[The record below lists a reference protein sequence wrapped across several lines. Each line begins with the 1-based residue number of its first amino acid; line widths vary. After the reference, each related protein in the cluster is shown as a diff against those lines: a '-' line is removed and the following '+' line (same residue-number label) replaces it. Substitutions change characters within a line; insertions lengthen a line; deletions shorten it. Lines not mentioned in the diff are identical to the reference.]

1 MIGHKKNLLTA
12 CFAALLALG
21 LAACGTT
28 GDDAAPAA
36 MMDDDEAGTPAPPGA
51 GAELTE
57 LEVAQKAA
65 ADAATAADGFATA
78 AETDAE
84 NAADAAMG
92 RARFQTTP
100 SSYAHAADAKEHAVY
115 ARTAADDAQTAA
127 DKAATATTITAA
139 VLAQGEA
146 ERARDSAETH
156 GGHVTGFHDDA
167 VAVAANEVFVVDGEH
182 NKVGDTTIMADGRT
196 RSETVDGKAVNTG
209 LISSMA
215 VDTPGAR
222 TMNGLLIVDAEG
234 VPADGRM
241 AAGVVIGVTHDSAD
255 DSARLTLVKSYLGT
269 QKQMQFVRDG
279 VTSPFTGP
287 DVGAP
292 SGGQNLAPNADLV
305 DLITN
310 GAVTIAQ
317 NVGANTAEVVAVPK
331 VAGGDFRAVDA
342 VMTGVTL
349 YYVNSDVADV
359 TTGDTDDGV
368 DQTKIY
374 LERSSDS
381 GTVTYDVVT
390 VVEVTLDFA
399 ADYQHF
405 HYGLW
410 NGLGGSGGNT
420 VSDLGIGFVAAIA
433 DGMMTEVM
441 PNYGNATYK
450 GNWVA
455 NVQEASPQGDGTI
468 TRQDGVMSMM
478 ADWAKNTVDVTLT
491 GLITLEGDIA
501 GNEFSGE
508 KAAVH
513 DMDADMMGVQNN
525 SGLAAGAKL
534 EGSFKGGFFGTL
546 AAEAGGVFAFWT
558 DDNEDGAVNGAFG
571 GK

>member
-1 MIGHKKNLLTA
+1 MIGHKNLLTA

-28 GDDAAPAA
+28 GDDAPAAA
-36 MMDDDEAGTPAPPGA
+36 MMDDDKTETPGAPGA
-51 GAELTE
+51 GPELTE

-78 AETDAE
+78 AETNAT
-84 NAADAAMG
+84 NAADTAMG

-100 SSYAHAADAKEHAVY
+100 SSYAHAADAKEHAGY

-127 DKAATATTITAA
+127 DKAAAAATITDA

-146 ERARDSAETH
+146 ETARDSAETH
-156 GGHVTGFHDDA
+156 GGHVTGFHGDA
-167 VAVAANEVFVVDGEH
+167 VAVAANEVFVVEGRYE
-182 NKVGDTTIMADGRT
+182 VGDTTIMTDGRT
-196 RSETVDGKAVNTG
+196 RSDMVGDKEVDTG
-209 LISSMA
+209 LISSM
-215 VDTPGAR
+215 VVYTPGMR
-222 TMNGLLIVDAEG
+222 TVNGQPIMLNG
-234 VPADGRM
+234 VEVVGRM
-241 AAGVVIGVTHDSAD
+241 ADDVDIGVTYDSAD
-255 DSARLTLVKSYLGT
+255 DSARLTMVKSYLGT
-269 QKQMQFVRDG
+269 QKQMQFVRNGDEN
-279 VTSPFTGP
+279 PFMGE
-287 DVGAP
+287 
-292 SGGQNLAPNADLV
+292 GGRTVALPPLTDLMPNTAV
-305 DLITN
+305 DNIPN
-310 GAVTIAQ
+310 GAVTVDE
-317 NVGANTAEVVAVPK
+317 NVSHNTEDVTAVPK
-331 VAGGDFRAVDA
+331 VAGGNFRAADA
-342 VMTGVTL
+342 TSTRVTL
-349 YYVNSDVADV
+349 YYINSRVADV
-359 TTGDTDDGV
+359 TPDDGI

-374 LERSSDS
+374 LERNSSGGD
-381 GTVTYDVVT
+381 VTYNVVN

-399 ADYQHF
+399 ADYRHF
-405 HYGLW
+405 HFGLW

-441 PNYGNATYK
+441 PNYGDATYK

-455 NVQEASPQGDGTI
+455 NVQEPSPQGDGTI
-468 TRQDGVMSMM
+468 TRQDGLMSMI
-478 ADWAKNTVDVTLT
+478 ADWKKNTVDVTLT
-491 GLITLEGDIA
+491 DLITLEGDIA
-501 GNEFSGE
+501 GNEFSGT

-513 DMDADMMGVQNN
+513 DNDDADGVQNP
-525 SGLAAGAKL
+525 SGLAHDAKL